1 MNKRTYWITLLF
13 TAVLVLSDASL
24 LRLRA
29 QTQPGEELSP
39 SEERLIQKA
48 KEEVLRDLR
57 ESDFL
62 KEQIQLGIQEY
73 IRKQQEAQVA
83 AKLKQT
89 RLADERAKNVRPV
102 SATRDHIYGNPDAP
116 ISLIEYS
123 DFECPFCKS
132 FHRTA
137 KEIVKVYGGRVNWVY
152 RHFPLSFHNP
162 GAQKQAEA
170 AECAHELGGNEAF
183 WKYTD
188 AIYERT
194 TSNGKGFP
202 LAQLV
207 PLAKEIGLNEKRFAQ
222 CVESSKYEARV
233 KEDIIEGTKI
243 GITGTPANILFHH
256 ETGKAVLKTGAQ
268 PLESF
273 KPDIERM
280 LKDTTPP
287 PHVPRADP

>member
-1 MNKRTYWITLLF
+1 MIEKTYWSALLL
-13 TAVLVLSDASL
+13 TAVLVWSDTNL
-24 LRLRA
+24 FQVHA
-29 QTQPGEELSP
+29 QTQPGKGLSP
-39 SEERLIQKA
+39 DEERIIQKA
-48 KEEVLRDLR
+48 KEEVLKELR

-73 IRKQQEAQVA
+73 VKKQQEAQVA
-83 AKLKQT
+83 AKLKQV
-89 RLADERAKNVRPV
+89 RIANEMAQNVRPV
-102 SATRDHIYGNPDAP
+102 SVTRDHIYGNSNAP

-132 FHRTA
+132 FHPTA
-137 KEIVKVYGGRVNWVY
+137 KAIVKAYGGKVNWVY

-170 AECAHELGGNEAF
+170 AECANEFGGNEAF

-188 AIYERT
+188 SIYERT

-202 LAQLV
+202 LSELV
-207 PLAKEIGLNEKRFAQ
+207 PLAKEIGLDENRFTR
-222 CVESSKYEARV
+222 CLESSKYAARV
-233 KEDIIEGTKI
+233 KEDLDEGAKI

-256 ETGKAVLKTGAQ
+256 ETGTAVVKTGAQ

-280 LKDTTPP
+280 LKETTSK
-287 PHVPRADP
+287 